1 MYPLYNRQYEGF
13 TGDDNEMRDNIHR
26 RTCHSSF
33 SYSSFDDEEELE
45 DEEQV
50 KAPAEEECSH
60 KSEDVSRVSP
70 LPRTTQVVFEI
81 QSGRAVPRLREPR
94 HLYGVSGHVSQTL
107 PRWPHEWE
115 VIPGEIQH
123 IEWAPPFPEPLCA
136 QMNTSEWL
144 RPESEEE
151 GAVVYDTQRDK
162 DNYFLGSR
170 VGGRRSS
177 LTAAAVSL
185 SGPDDITL
193 LFEGRFESGN
203 LLKATRVGEF
213 DYELSLRT
221 DLYTEKHTQWFY
233 FRVRNTRAGV
243 RYRFTITNLL
253 KVTSLYEEGQ
263 LPLLYSEEEARIQ
276 GVGWHRVGQQV
287 SYQRNG
293 RQHANQPC
301 YSLSWTFCFPYD
313 QDTCYLAH
321 CFPYTYSNLWA
332 HLSEIERDPH
342 RSRFCKVRT
351 LCRSLAGNLVPVLTV
366 TNPSHRGDRI
376 HKPAVVLTAR
386 IHPGE
391 TNSSWV
397 MRGMLNFLLGD
408 SPDAALLRGAFVFKL
423 VPMLNPDGVIVGNY
437 RCSLTGRDLN
447 RNYKSILRDSF
458 PTVWATHTMVQR
470 LCEERKVLLYC
481 DLHGHSRKHNVFTY
495 GCENPRSAD
504 RHPHQRVFPL
514 MLSKNCPDM
523 FSFGSCKFKVQ
534 RSKEGTGRVA
544 LWRLGVLNSFT
555 LETSFCGSN
564 IGKRKGTHFS
574 TQDLEMLGAQF
585 CDTLLD
591 YCDPDRTKYSACL
604 RELQEIMRQEAGLPI
619 DNEPTDTSLT
629 DHEASTSGSN
639 SSQTDGPPA
648 HLQAFNKMTSRKKLK
663 SKKERNKSPLVRA
676 RESEEKGDNGV
687 KKTLK
692 KSKYVLKPLKAP
704 PAVPRREPP
713 KWRERQLVPPDP
725 SPPDKKVS
733 VLYLVFD
740 TKKPA
745 MTSKSEYLQHLMA
758 DYVRSRMQLTLNG
771 YDWGPCQCPQATHLP
786 HSQLSRD
793 NRDGERLPGLANLP
807 AGDKSIRRLSPV
819 QWRGPTSYTAPSNL
833 QLPSNRFPPLPPV
846 PVREFVS
853 EPEELPSMS
862 AGMEWLFLR
871 PPCPIFTHLGTDSD
885 SGACFQSTCHSD
897 PARMKHKKKK
907 LKVTEEIK
915 RNRSVHHQHNKTT
928 SGTSP
933 MNVAGPPESSS
944 QTWDSNRQPT

>member
-1 MYPLYNRQYEGF
+1 MMLWQATILSDACGF
-13 TGDDNEMRDNIHR
+13 TGDDNEMRDNVHG
-26 RTCHSSF
+26 RTCHRSF
-33 SYSSFDDEEELE
+33 SYSYFDDEEEELE
-45 DEEQV
+45 DEEQL

-60 KSEDVSRVSP
+60 KSKDVSRVSP

-107 PRWPHEWE
+107 PRWPHKWE
-115 VIPGEIQH
+115 VIPGEIEH

-136 QMNTSEWL
+136 QMNTNEWL

-151 GAVVYDTQRDK
+151 GTVVYDTQRDGREDYSIDSTAPVKLNQAHLERNKCYLHPDK

-243 RYRFTITNLL
+243 LYRFTITNLL

-263 LPLLYSEEEARIQ
+263 LPLLYSEEEARVQ

-321 CFPYTYSNLWA
+321 CYPYTYSNLWA
-332 HLSEIERDPH
+332 HLSEIERDPR

-366 TNPSHRGDRI
+366 TNPSHREDRS

-397 MRGMLNFLLGD
+397 MKGVLNFLLGD
-408 SPDAALLRGAFVFKL
+408 SPDAALLRDAFVFKL

-437 RCSLTGRDLN
+437 RCSLAGRDLN
-447 RNYKSILRDSF
+447 RSYKSILRESF

-495 GCENPRSAD
+495 GCEKPRSAD
-504 RHPHQRVFPL
+504 RHPHERVFSL

-523 FSFGSCKFKVQ
+523 FSFGSCKFKAQ
-534 RSKEGTGRVA
+534 RSKEGTGRVS

-591 YCDPDRTKYSACL
+591 YCDPDRTKYSTCL

-619 DNEPTDTSLT
+619 DNEPTDTLLT
-629 DHEASTSGSN
+629 DHEASASGSN

-648 HLQAFNKMTSRKKLK
+648 HLQAFNKMVSRKKLK
-663 SKKERNKSPLVRA
+663 SKKERNRSHLVRV
-676 RESEEKGDNGV
+676 REEKGENGV
-687 KKTLK
+687 KGTLE

-704 PAVPRREPP
+704 PVVPRREPP
-713 KWRERQLVPPDP
+713 KWRERQLVPPEP

-733 VLYLVFD
+733 VLYFVFD
-740 TKKPA
+740 TKRPA

-758 DYVRSRMQLTLNG
+758 DYVRSRMQFTLNG
-771 YDWGPCQCPQATHLP
+771 YDWGPGQCPQATRPPPHHVPSFLRPTLP
-786 HSQLSRD
+786 PSQLPRD

-819 QWRGPTSYTAPSNL
+819 QWRGPKSYTAPSSL
-833 QLPSNRFPPLPPV
+833 QLPSNSQ
-846 PVREFVS
+846 EKCS
-853 EPEELPSMS
+853 T
-862 AGMEWLFLR
+862 AQGHQ
-871 PPCPIFTHLGTDSD
+871 CKCHLWH
-885 SGACFQSTCHSD
+885 C
-897 PARMKHKKKK
+897 
-907 LKVTEEIK
+907 
-915 RNRSVHHQHNKTT
+915 
-928 SGTSP
+928 
-933 MNVAGPPESSS
+933 
-944 QTWDSNRQPT
+944 

>member
-1 MYPLYNRQYEGF
+1 
-13 TGDDNEMRDNIHR
+13 MRDNVHG
-26 RTCHSSF
+26 RTCHRSF
-33 SYSSFDDEEELE
+33 SYSYFDDEEEELE
-45 DEEQV
+45 DEEQL

-60 KSEDVSRVSP
+60 KSK
-70 LPRTTQVVFEI
+70 
-81 QSGRAVPRLREPR
+81 
-94 HLYGVSGHVSQTL
+94 
-107 PRWPHEWE
+107 
-115 VIPGEIQH
+115 
-123 IEWAPPFPEPLCA
+123 EWAPPFPEPLCA
-136 QMNTSEWL
+136 QMNTNEWL

-151 GAVVYDTQRDK
+151 GTV
-162 DNYFLGSR
+162 
-170 VGGRRSS
+170 
-177 LTAAAVSL
+177 
-185 SGPDDITL
+185 
-193 LFEGRFESGN
+193 
-203 LLKATRVGEF
+203 VGEF

-243 RYRFTITNLL
+243 LYRFTITNLL

-263 LPLLYSEEEARIQ
+263 LPLLYSEEEARVQ

-321 CFPYTYSNLWA
+321 CYPYTYSNLWA
-332 HLSEIERDPH
+332 HLSEIERDPR

-366 TNPSHRGDRI
+366 TNPSHREDRS

-397 MRGMLNFLLGD
+397 MKGVLNFLLGD
-408 SPDAALLRGAFVFKL
+408 SPDAALLRDAFVFKL

-447 RNYKSILRDSF
+447 RSYKSILRESF

-495 GCENPRSAD
+495 GCEKPRSAD
-504 RHPHQRVFPL
+504 RHPHER
-514 MLSKNCPDM
+514 

-534 RSKEGTGRVA
+534 RSKEGTGRVS

-591 YCDPDRTKYSACL
+591 YCDPDRTKYSTCL

-629 DHEASTSGSN
+629 DHEASASGSN
-639 SSQTDGPPA
+639 SSQTDRPPA
-648 HLQAFNKMTSRKKLK
+648 HLQAFNKMVSRKKLK
-663 SKKERNKSPLVRA
+663 SKKERNRSHLVRV
-676 RESEEKGDNGV
+676 REEKGDNGV
-687 KKTLK
+687 KGTLE
-692 KSKYVLKPLKAP
+692 KSKYVLKP
-704 PAVPRREPP
+704 
-713 KWRERQLVPPDP
+713 
-725 SPPDKKVS
+725 VS
-733 VLYLVFD
+733 VLYFVFD
-740 TKKPA
+740 TKRPA

-758 DYVRSRMQLTLNG
+758 DYVRSRMQFTLNG
-771 YDWGPCQCPQATHLP
+771 YDWGPGQCPQATRLP
-786 HSQLSRD
+786 PHHVPSFLRPTLPPSQLPRD

-819 QWRGPTSYTAPSNL
+819 QCK
-833 QLPSNRFPPLPPV
+833 Q
-846 PVREFVS
+846 RE
-853 EPEELPSMS
+853 
-862 AGMEWLFLR
+862 
-871 PPCPIFTHLGTDSD
+871 
-885 SGACFQSTCHSD
+885 
-897 PARMKHKKKK
+897 
-907 LKVTEEIK
+907 
-915 RNRSVHHQHNKTT
+915 
-928 SGTSP
+928 
-933 MNVAGPPESSS
+933 
-944 QTWDSNRQPT
+944 